1 MSNAAPTR
9 AKNVDTELLRALGLA
24 STLINR
30 AHERALAF
38 ALNDYGE
45 LDLPSPSP
53 ATPDDQALLRALST
67 LYLASQLELAGLV
80 PAVETL
86 SGVAISGGLQA
97 DLGDAASLIAEFW
110 KQRNQRFHEA
120 ERRAFYS
127 RLFGAETV
135 LAAPSGTV
143 QSNRG
148 FDDAMITLCESLYK
162 MDEQTAYGQSSA
174 PARMRAAALRVAEN
188 LLHRGT
194 GVDVFAAQEIV
205 ATIQQCIQI
214 LQQASLQ
221 RAFFERSVWGT
232 VRAILRRYNQTEPDA
247 DNYVRRGKS
256 GMMVLSWIAGALPDL
271 AGSSPVAV
279 DLDHPV
285 IASAEEWLESSLAVR
300 EDPVSRPVGA

>member
-1 MSNAAPTR
+1 MAIAVLER
-9 AKNVDTELLRALGLA
+9 ATKCDARLFRALGQALG
-24 STLINR
+24 LIDR
-30 AHERALAF
+30 AHERTFAF
-38 ALNDYGE
+38 ALNDFGE
-45 LDLPSPSP
+45 VELPTATP

-86 SGVAISGGLQA
+86 SGVAISGGVQG
-97 DLGDAASLIAEFW
+97 DLGEAATPIAEFW
-110 KQRNQRFHEA
+110 KARNQRFHEN
-120 ERRAFYS
+120 ERRAFYT
-127 RLFGAETV
+127 RLFGTETV
-135 LAAPSGTV
+135 LAAPAGTPH
-143 QSNRG
+143 SNRG
-148 FDDAMITLCESLYK
+148 FDDAMISLCESLYK
-162 MDEQTAYGQSSA
+162 LDEQSSYGHSSA

-214 LQQASLQ
+214 LQQPSLQ
-221 RAFFERSVWGT
+221 RAFHERSVWGT
-232 VRAILRRYNQTEPDA
+232 VRGILRRYNQTEPDA

-300 EDPVSRPVGA
+300 EDSVPRPVGA